1 MAERKITMTE
11 SELMAMVAGM
21 VEAKLAEAPAT
32 KKIELTEEQKA
43 IEAHARELVDFKAPK
58 TKTQRDDVFIGL
70 NGVRYTIKRGVTV
83 KVPRA
88 VKMIYEES
96 EEQDA
101 IAADL
106 VDAAAAQLEEMMH

>member
-1 MAERKITMTE
+1 MAEKKITMTE

-21 VEAKLAEAPAT
+21 VEAKLAEVPAQ
-32 KKIELTEEQKA
+32 KVELTAEQKE
-43 IEAHARELVDFKAPK
+43 IEAHARELVDLKIPK
-58 TKTQRDDVFIGL
+58 TKTQRDDVFVGL
-70 NGVRYTIKRGVTV
+70 NGVGYRIKRGVTV
-83 KVPRA
+83 RVPRA
-88 VKMIYEES
+88 VQMILEES

>member
-1 MAERKITMTE
+1 MAEKKITLTE

-21 VEAKLAEAPAT
+21 VEAKLADAPA

-43 IEAHARELVDFKAPK
+43 IEEHARELVDFKIPK

-70 NGVRYTIKRGVTV
+70 NGVRYSIKRGVTV

-101 IAADL
+101 IAEDL
-106 VDAAAAQLEEMMH
+106 VDAAAAQLEEMLK

>member
-1 MAERKITMTE
+1 MAEKKFTVTE

-21 VEAKLAEAPAT
+21 VEAKLAESAPAE
-32 KKIELTEEQKA
+32 KVVLTDEQKA
-43 IEAHARELVDFKAPK
+43 AEAHARELVDFKIPK
-58 TKTQRDDVFIGL
+58 TKNQRDDVFIGL
-70 NGVRYTIKRGVTV
+70 NGVGYRIKRGVTV

-96 EEQDA
+96 EEQDM

-106 VDAAAAQLEEMMH
+106 VDAAAAQLEEMMK